1 MRTRTFVSLI
11 VLALSGGCTPRGDT
25 QPGERFDAGAL
36 FARYTPR
43 LTHVFK
49 VRNTLDR
56 PVRIL
61 GEQHS
66 CSCTKVN
73 LAKVELQPGEATN
86 LEMSVDI
93 IDGYS
98 KSSLQC
104 QVQTD
109 HPKFKEWTY
118 QLAFATYPRA
128 TVAPNRVL
136 LREAV
141 ESQSDEKSSTR
152 PAEIA
157 GETWLETFAPAGRD
171 LPAPDTLE
179 SPDGLL
185 INLDRNPVRDV
196 LPDAVQRARYHL
208 RISVPA
214 RASISASGGQSRAFK
229 VRLSQGAIAGATVVW
244 TNHTGVECHP
254 SRVHFGY
261 LSSASPPKSTRLVVR
276 SDDGSPFRVL
286 GFESTDP
293 MVALAGT
300 FPNKPAAEHWL
311 ELSLRPKSETSTSVR
326 SGSVRLKTD
335 RKPVSSIEV
344 PWSVFFSGK
353 VLEGRAIDRSQDHHS
368 D

>member
-1 MRTRTFVSLI
+1 MRTRNLALLV
-11 VLALSGGCTPRGDT
+11 VLAVVGGCTPRGDT
-25 QPGERFDAGAL
+25 QPGERFHAGAL
-36 FARYTPR
+36 FKFLTPR

-66 CSCTKVN
+66 CSCTKVR
-73 LAKVELQPGEATN
+73 LATVELQPGEAAD
-86 LEMSVDI
+86 LEMSVDV

-118 QLAFATYPRA
+118 QLAYVTFPRA
-128 TVAPNRVL
+128 TIAPNRVV
-136 LREAV
+136 LREAA
-141 ESQSDEKSSTR
+141 EKSSAQ

-171 LPAPDTLE
+171 LPAPESLDT
-179 SPDGLL
+179 PDGLL
-185 INLDRNPVRDV
+185 IDLDRNPVRDV

-214 RASISASGGQSRAFK
+214 RTSISTSGGQSRAFN
-229 VRLSQGAIAGATVVW
+229 VRLSQGVIAGVTVVW
-244 TNHTGVECHP
+244 TNRTGVECHP
-254 SRVHFGY
+254 SQVHFGY
-261 LSSASPPKSTRLVVR
+261 LSSSSPPKSTRLVVR

-286 GFESTDP
+286 GFESSNP
-293 MVALAGT
+293 MVALAGP
-300 FPNKPAAEHWL
+300 FPTKAVAEHL
-311 ELSLRPKSETSTSVR
+311 FELSLRPTSEASTSVL

-335 RKPVSSIEV
+335 RRPVSSIEV

-353 VLEGRAIDRSQDHHS
+353 GLEGRKIDRSPDHHS